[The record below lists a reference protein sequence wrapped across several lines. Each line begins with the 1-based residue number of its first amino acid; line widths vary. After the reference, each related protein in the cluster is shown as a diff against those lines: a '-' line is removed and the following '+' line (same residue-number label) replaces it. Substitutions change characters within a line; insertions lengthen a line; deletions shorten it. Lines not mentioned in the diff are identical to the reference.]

1 MTRSSRLTTALALLS
16 LVLSMVFILGH
27 PRTSAADEGE
37 LNNLVD
43 KSRMTLSGF
52 MADSN
57 MSWFRD
63 HIKDAKGI
71 FIVPQLLK
79 AAFFFGGE
87 GGSGVFLVRDDKT
100 GTWSEPAFYTMGA
113 GSFGFQFGA
122 QASEIVLL
130 VMSQRGVESLLS
142 NTFKLG
148 ADVSVAVGPVG
159 AGIEGSTAMNL
170 SADMVSFARSKGLF
184 GGISVEGA
192 VIAIR
197 DESNRRY
204 YGKEARPV
212 DILVKQTVMNPHSA
226 DLKAALTHAA
236 GGTTPTNQTAAPA
249 PQ

>member
-1 MTRSSRLTTALALLS
+1 MTRSSRLTTALALS

-100 GTWSEPAFYTMGA
+100 GAWSEPAFYTMGA

-159 AGIEGSTAMNL
+159 AGVEGSTAMNL

-197 DESNRRY
+197 DESNRHY
-204 YGKEARPV
+204 YGKEVRPV
-212 DILVKQTVMNPHSA
+212 DILVKQTVTNPHSA

-236 GGTTPTNQTAAPA
+236 GGKVPTEQTAVPA
-249 PQ
+249 P